1 MNYRVVVKRLAKSD
15 LDVALEYYAIIRENL
30 KDSLLEEVSKVFL
43 LLEKTR
49 CVALPTQKVLDSL
62 QSIDSHMSS
71 ATWLK
76 TIKYS

>member
-43 LLEKTR
+43 LLEKNLIAPETPCGSKSHHGMMLR
-49 CVALPTQKVLDSL
+49 FHALTTTST
-62 QSIDSHMSS
+62 S
-71 ATWLK
+71 
-76 TIKYS
+76 